1 MSLPLFLFFNVR
13 RIGKSILIITFV
25 NMAQRLIR
33 ILAGTVFM
41 AIAILI
47 FWLVVTGRGETT
59 VPSGIDTFAIRG
71 VDVSAH
77 NGEID
82 FNAMARSGVD
92 FVMIKATEGATHKD
106 RSFVANL
113 LGARRAGLR
122 TGAYHFFRFDTP
134 GYMQALNL
142 LHSVRGRQLDLPVA
156 IDVEEWTNPDD
167 RPTEAVVAEIR
178 AMASKLRKEGLD
190 VIIYTNKDGYNR
202 FVKGRLD
209 EFPLWL
215 CSFTPIDD
223 GVDWTI
229 WQYSHRGMIDGVD
242 RMTDL
247 NVYGGSR
254 EEWDSLFVKAPQ

>member
-1 MSLPLFLFFNVR
+1 
-13 RIGKSILIITFV
+13 
-25 NMAQRLIR
+25 MAHRLIS
-33 ILAGTVFM
+33 ILAGTVFCT
-41 AIAILI
+41 IALLI

-82 FNAMARSGVD
+82 FKSMACAGID

-106 RSFVANL
+106 RAFVGNHQ
-113 LGARRAGLR
+113 GATEAGLR

-142 LHSVRGRQLDLPVA
+142 LHSIRGRRLDMPVA
-156 IDVEEWTNPDD
+156 IDVEEWTNPTD
-167 RPTEAVVAEIR
+167 RPTDAVVAEIR
-178 AMASKLRKEGLD
+178 AMASKLRKEGYD
-190 VIIYTNKDGYNR
+190 VMIYTNKDGYNR
-202 FVKGRLD
+202 FVKGRLED
-209 EFPLWL
+209 YPLWL

-223 GVDWTI
+223 DVKWTI
-229 WQYSHRGMIDGVD
+229 WQYSHRGMIDGVE

-247 NVYGGSR
+247 NVFGGSV
-254 EEWDSLFVKAPQ
+254 EMWDSLFVSP